1 MPTSPTTAA
10 TVPTDE
16 TVLDRRFV
24 RVLGRGPGDLVRFE
38 FAIGW
43 PDLAAELM
51 LPKAQFDA
59 FCVREH
65 VQMLPEGQTGAGPA
79 TGTPEGDDA

>member
-1 MPTSPTTAA
+1 M
-10 TVPTDE
+10 
-16 TVLDRRFV
+16 TVLERRFV

-65 VQMLPEGQTGAGPA
+65 VQMLPEGPPGAGPA